1 MTDIRG
7 ENSFIVSFIDYG
19 PSERKTREEMFFVPE
34 IIARLPPAV
43 LEIQLEGSFRASQ
56 EEVERLVLGR
66 RLSLVVRREGSGE
79 EVAHF
84 YENGTK
90 LDFVGRVEQKLSP
103 LAGSMTSPKVA
114 EVLREASVIPDLQLS
129 SEDLE
134 LQRRKR
140 VEERTG
146 ARRRSP
152 LRPTLEAMEVL
163 DLRVTRPKLIS
174 RPGAAAANPRAGSV
188 CRPRLLTKPPPAESK
203 SSSWSVGDKV
213 LAFWCGDNSWRRG
226 VIHELDATSALVV
239 FSEENLR
246 PTYTDLSLIKPDSL
260 PLGVLS
266 QLEQE
271 VSNISRD
278 LRLQL
283 HTRGEGEGMVS
294 ASMTE
299 SQVLD
304 CSVEDFATFAR
315 TGAGSRLL
323 QSFVSPHNRKVCQAM
338 VDKILSCEAGPL
350 KMMTNAR
357 ACFLLQKI
365 FDHLFVLEETQRS
378 QLTDLVLNNFSSL
391 SLDRFG
397 YQVVL
402 AAVRKVGRDSD
413 LTKIL
418 ENKSLLFRLVKDPK
432 GTFVAQACVEQPLA
446 ASTLTF
452 LVNSLVGHLVELAN
466 HRHASFFLQTFIK
479 HWAQSALVDFMVE
492 DVLRHLREIIH
503 HPRGVHTVQSLLQA
517 RPDYLTA
524 NTVADWVIRNLEAVY
539 NDTTAV
545 FAAKQ
550 LISTIS
556 AKLGRSE
563 YSEDCCWRLLLDKL
577 VYSLMVGTNSRGRNH
592 FISASCTAPGN
603 RLVMKLLKVCRNL
616 APSVRNKL
624 YELITSYRTILA
636 ADNIGCSLL
645 RTAKDLV

>member
-56 EEVERLVLGR
+56 EEVERFILGR
-66 RLSLVVRREGSGE
+66 RLSLVVRREGSVE

-103 LAGSMTSPKVA
+103 LAGSRTSPKVV

-134 LQRRKR
+134 VQRRKR
-140 VEERTG
+140 EEERTG

-152 LRPTLEAMEVL
+152 LRPTLEEMEVE
-163 DLRVTRPKLIS
+163 DVRVTRPKLIS
-174 RPGAAAANPRAGSV
+174 RTRAATPQ
-188 CRPRLLTKPPPAESK
+188 PRLLTKPPPAEPK
-203 SSSWSVGDKV
+203 SSSWSVGDRV
-213 LAFWCGDNSWRRG
+213 LAFWCGDNSWQRG
-226 VIHELDATSALVV
+226 VIHELDSSSALVV
-239 FSEENLR
+239 FSQENLR
-246 PTYTDLSLIKPDSL
+246 PTLTDLSLIKPDSL

-271 VSNISRD
+271 VTNISRD

-283 HTRGEGEGMVS
+283 HTGGEGEGVAS

-299 SQVLD
+299 SQVLV
-304 CSVEDFATFAR
+304 CSVEDFASFAR

-378 QLTDLVLNNFSSL
+378 QLTDLVLNNFSRL

-402 AAVRKVGRDSD
+402 AAVRKVGRDSA

-418 ENKSLLFRLVKDPK
+418 ENKSLLFRLLKDPK

-446 ASTLTF
+446 ASTVSF

-466 HRHASFFLQTFIK
+466 HKHASFFLQTFIK

-503 HPRGVHTVQSLLQA
+503 HPQGVHTVQSLLQA
-517 RPDYLTA
+517 RPDYQTA
-524 NTVADWVIRNLEAVY
+524 NSLADWVIRNLEAVY
-539 NDTTAV
+539 NDNTAV
-545 FAAKQ
+545 FAAKH

-556 AKLGRSE
+556 AKLGRSK

-577 VYSLMVGTNSRGRNH
+577 VYSLMAGTNSRGRNH

-616 APSVRNKL
+616 SPSVRNKL

-636 ADNIGCSLL
+636 ADNIGCIVL

>member
-1 MTDIRG
+1 M
-7 ENSFIVSFIDYG
+7 IVSFIDYG
-19 PSERKTREEMFFVPE
+19 PSERKTRQEMFFVPE

-43 LEIQLEGSFRASQ
+43 LEIQLEDSFRASQ
-56 EEVERLVLGR
+56 EEVERFVLGR
-66 RLSLVVRREGSGE
+66 RLSLVVRREGSVE

-90 LDFVGRVEQKLSP
+90 LDFVGRLEQKLSP

-114 EVLREASVIPDLQLS
+114 EVLREASVIPELQLS

-134 LQRRKR
+134 VERRKR
-140 VEERTG
+140 EEERTG

-152 LRPTLEAMEVL
+152 LRPCLEEMEVL
-163 DLRVTRPKLIS
+163 EVKVTRPKLTS
-174 RPGAAAANPRAGSV
+174 RPSTAPATA
-188 CRPRLLTKPPPAESK
+188 RPRLLTKPPPVESK
-203 SSSWSVGDKV
+203 SSSWSVGDRV
-213 LAFWCGDNSWRRG
+213 LAFWCGDNSWQRG
-226 VIHELDATSALVV
+226 VIHELEASSALVV
-239 FSEENLR
+239 FSQENLR
-246 PTYTDLSLIKPDSL
+246 PTLTDLSLIKPDSL
-260 PLGVLS
+260 PVGVLS
-266 QLEQE
+266 ELEQE
-271 VSNISRD
+271 VTNISRD
-278 LRLQL
+278 LR
-283 HTRGEGEGMVS
+283 GEGEGQVS

-304 CSVEDFATFAR
+304 CSVEDFASFAR

-338 VDKILSCEAGPL
+338 VDKILSCEVGPL

-357 ACFLLQKI
+357 ASFLLQKI

-378 QLTDLVLNNFSSL
+378 QLTDLVLNNFSRL
-391 SLDRFG
+391 SLDPFG

-402 AAVRKVGRDSD
+402 AAVRKAGRDSA

-418 ENKSLLFRLVKDPK
+418 ENKSLLFRLLKDPK
-432 GTFVAQACVEQPLA
+432 GTFVAQACVEQSLA
-446 ASTLTF
+446 ASTVSF

-466 HRHASFFLQTFIK
+466 HKHASFFLQTFIK

-503 HPRGVHTVQSLLQA
+503 HPQGVHTVQSILQA
-517 RPDYLTA
+517 RPDYQTA

-539 NDTTAV
+539 NDNTAV

-556 AKLGRSE
+556 AKLGRSK

-592 FISASCTAPGN
+592 FISASCTAPGS

-616 APSVRNKL
+616 NPSVRNKL
-624 YELITSYRTILA
+624 YQLINSYRTILA
-636 ADNIGCSLL
+636 ADNIGCSVL